1 MAGAPAGNPSGDTQ
15 GKSSDDSARIM
26 ERTLENLERTARA
39 FRSIA
44 RMRGASDGA
53 LAARM
58 ERRAREA
65 DEGASRI
72 RLRGTQP
79 GSPFLPE
86 GASTATLEQ
95 ERVRVLVADDH
106 ELARE
111 ALLSVLARE
120 PGLDVVGEAR
130 DGHEA
135 VTMAERLRPHVVL
148 MDVRM
153 PGMDGLQATQA
164 ITQALPDTRVVVL
177 TSHAGR
183 EFVLE
188 ALRAGASG
196 YLPKGAT
203 KQDVLSTLRVVLT
216 GAIHVQPEL
225 AAQLLLDEALGEA
238 GGSGGQHAPPVPEAH
253 RLSVRERQVV
263 NLIARGRTNEEI
275 GRELHLTLNTI
286 KTHVAHVLRKLG
298 AADRAQAAARAA
310 ALGLLSER

>member
-1 MAGAPAGNPSGDTQ
+1 MAGAPAGNPNGDTQ
-15 GKSSDDSARIM
+15 GKSSDDRARIM

-86 GASTATLEQ
+86 GTSTATLEQ

-111 ALLSVLARE
+111 

-135 VTMAERLRPHVVL
+135 VAMAERLRPHVVL

-238 GGSGGQHAPPVPEAH
+238 GGSGGQHAPPVPDAH

-310 ALGLLSER
+310 ALGLLTER